1 MKGFTLPQVIALIF
15 LILIGSLIIVFIIN
29 LLPEKKPNYV
39 VYEKSDKPEIIL
51 NGGYVVYT
59 EMNKEYEEL
68 GAKAFTKD
76 GKNISNK
83 LETFIYEENRL
94 RSEIDTSKF
103 TTYRVFYSVSYKGK
117 ITSVSRVVKIIDTEG
132 PKITLPTTQ
141 TISVNEVSNYD
152 LQSGVKVTDNS
163 GEYDL
168 KYDNTLKEKVGDYII
183 TYTATDKSGNK
194 TVRKRLIKVV

>member
-1 MKGFTLPQVIALIF
+1 MNYVPKLIAIIFLSFLAVIVILIIKALI
-15 LILIGSLIIVFIIN
+15 
-29 LLPEKKPNYV
+29 PEPEPNYV
-39 VYEKSDKPEIIL
+39 VYEKSDKPEIML
-51 NGGYVVYT
+51 NGGYVTYT
-59 EMNKEYEEL
+59 EMGGEYQEL
-68 GAKAFTKD
+68 GATAISKD
-76 GKNISNK
+76 GKNISNYIN
-83 LETFIYEENRL
+83 LSIYEENRL

-152 LQSGVKVTDNS
+152 LQTGVKVTDNS

-168 KYDNTLKEKVGDYII
+168 KYDNTLKEKAGDYII